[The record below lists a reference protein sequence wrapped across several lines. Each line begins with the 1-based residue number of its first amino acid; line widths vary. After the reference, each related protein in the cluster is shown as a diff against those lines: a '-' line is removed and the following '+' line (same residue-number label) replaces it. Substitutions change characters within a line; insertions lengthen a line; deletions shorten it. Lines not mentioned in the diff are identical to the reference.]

1 MVLKTEIFGA
11 SLWSKTKVSIASNHF
26 GDRDDQ
32 PQKNTPATA
41 ERHSFIQFHLSRNSV
56 NRDADLCIKLAFKM
70 PAKKLCQPPAAVLGS
85 AKLSEVARSQLKS
98 GDLKIASAGS
108 GSKSESPKTPDA
120 ENTYN
125 WFSAVAALVQL
136 SSDLKP
142 QARSVFQSHG
152 RACR

>member
-1 MVLKTEIFGA
+1 MPSPDDEEGHDQMVLKTEIFGA

-56 NRDADLCIKLAFKM
+56 NRDADLCFISIQNARQKAVPL
-70 PAKKLCQPPAAVLGS
+70 LAAVLGS
-85 AKLSEVARSQLKS
+85 AKLSEVARSTTEVWRSENRLS
-98 GDLKIASAGS
+98 RL
-108 GSKSESPKTPDA
+108 SKSESPKTPDA

-125 WFSAVAALVQL
+125 
-136 SSDLKP
+136 
-142 QARSVFQSHG
+142 
-152 RACR
+152 